1 MVDVY
6 SCLLYTS
13 TLSIEDG
20 ATLDGTWLVLENNK
34 LVAGDGA
41 ILNRND
47 VVTSHATSIETSLD
61 PETGAF
67 ISTVVTLS
75 LIHI

>member
-1 MVDVY
+1 MYKRQGRSDAGN
-6 SCLLYTS
+6 

-20 ATLDGTWLVLENNK
+20 STLDGTWLVLENNK

-47 VVTSHATSIETSLD
+47 VEMC
-61 PETGAF
+61 
-67 ISTVVTLS
+67 ISDRPFPPPYRAAESTNKR
-75 LIHI
+75 HKG